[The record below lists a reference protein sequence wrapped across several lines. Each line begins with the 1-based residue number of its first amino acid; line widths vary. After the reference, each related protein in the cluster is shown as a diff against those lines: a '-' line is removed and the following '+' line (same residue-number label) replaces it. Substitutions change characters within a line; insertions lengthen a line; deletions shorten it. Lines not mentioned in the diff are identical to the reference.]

1 MSHYKNVMKGCLKMK
16 TNELIED
23 RKDRAARHQRWVYMF
38 FEKLIK
44 NMRSEGL
51 INVIESANPIV
62 LYPTKKYAKKFMWI
76 SITHTNLID
85 ICKLIGPSPSRWN
98 CAHQYFTIEVVRERS
113 YGCKFIIYIED
124 DNRGPDSKF
133 ANVPAFV
140 IWAYRDKPEEL
151 SQNSA
156 WLCRKVKPLIEKT
169 MSEMRSIREEEWNR
183 VKDY

>member
-1 MSHYKNVMKGCLKMK
+1 MK
-16 TNELIED
+16 TDELIRD
-23 RKDRAARHQRWVYMF
+23 RKDRAARHQKWVYMF

-62 LYPTKKYAKKFMWI
+62 LYPTKKYAKKFIWI
-76 SITHTNLID
+76 SITHTNLFD
-85 ICKLIGPSPSRWN
+85 ICKLIGPSRSKWN
-98 CAHQYFTIEVVRERS
+98 CAHQYFTINVERERS

-124 DNRGPDSKF
+124 DNRGSDSKF
-133 ANVPAFV
+133 ANVPAYV
-140 IWAYRDKPEEL
+140 IWAYHDKPEDL

-156 WLCRKVKPLIEKT
+156 WLCKKVKPIIDKT
-169 MSEMRSIREEEWNR
+169 MNEMKAIRSEEWDR